1 MTHSKEDIAA
11 AIFLQIPFACNG
23 QKTAISVNGETHIVT
38 RREHGFAVLEL
49 RHDTVTFIND
59 PMIAAAGHVARM
71 EELEQDHAWYADREF
86 RQLQYKY

>member
-11 AIFLQIPFACNG
+11 AIYLQVPFACVG
-23 QKTAISVNGETHIVT
+23 QKHVVSVNGESHICT
-38 RREHGFAVLEL
+38 RRQHGFAVLEM

-59 PMIAAAGHVARM
+59 AAIAAAGHIACC
-71 EELEQDHAWYADREF
+71 EEIEQDTSWYADREF